1 MLTQEELK
9 RIWNYDLETGLF
21 TRLVATTFRT
31 KVGQIASPI
40 KEGRVVIRINKIL
53 YQGCRLAF
61 LYVNGKWPTQEVD
74 HINGLPSDN
83 RWCNLRDVSHALN
96 LQNLRNPRSDNASG
110 YLGVHFDKQSKSWK
124 AEIFSFGKRKR
135 LGSFNSAQE
144 ASLAY
149 IKNKRIL
156 HESCSI

>member
-53 YQGCRLAF
+53 YQGCYCRL
-61 LYVNGKWPTQEVD
+61 
-74 HINGLPSDN
+74 
-83 RWCNLRDVSHALN
+83 
-96 LQNLRNPRSDNASG
+96 
-110 YLGVHFDKQSKSWK
+110 
-124 AEIFSFGKRKR
+124 
-135 LGSFNSAQE
+135 
-144 ASLAY
+144 
-149 IKNKRIL
+149 
-156 HESCSI
+156 